1 MSGGRGF
8 NISKINSFFR
18 LDSSDSESSSV
29 SPVVT
34 IPETLTL
41 FGAPLEFQ
49 GEERGLISQIKSL
62 KSVIA

>member
-1 MSGGRGF
+1 LIRTRGVGGI
-8 NISKINSFFR
+8 NITK
-18 LDSSDSESSSV
+18 SESSSA

-49 GEERGLISQIKSL
+49 GEERGLI
-62 KSVIA
+62 